1 VQRKNFQILIKSSVR
16 MDLINLEE
24 SFQDDNNIWI
34 KAIEKQFKGLVIATE
49 NLCIEMVT
57 EISEL

>member
-1 VQRKNFQILIKSSVR
+1 